1 MREFRYA
8 PYRREFD
15 EDAAVWVLVG
25 RDVDGEDFG
34 VGSGQTLEEAEEEL
48 RVWILDSLLADAAA
62 GEDRRGDLVRERP
75 DGPAIAFTVADL
87 LPVVLRLARV
97 RHGLTQEQLA
107 QLLGVTQQAYAKLE
121 RIGANPQVRTLQQV
135 ERAVGEDLLIAVG

>member
-1 MREFRYA
+1 
-8 PYRREFD
+8 
-15 EDAAVWVLVG
+15 
-25 RDVDGEDFG
+25 
-34 VGSGQTLEEAEEEL
+34 
-48 RVWILDSLLADAAA
+48 
-62 GEDRRGDLVRERP
+62 LVRERP